1 MGKVLLAEGNV
12 RQPSLA
18 QVLGCP
24 AHPGLLNWDAASPL
38 PVLEI
43 SRPQAL
49 SVMVAGE
56 SGNPQSLLALDD
68 RLQKA
73 AEKARESFDMVIWDA
88 PAMTRWSDAVALAG
102 ACDGVIVVIEM
113 DETRVDALR
122 FLRDTL
128 ARHRIPILGSV
139 LNRTGRYWPRRRAA
153 PAAAIETHRNAGDNP
168 MSDYVLQAHDVAIHY
183 GGVKAVDGINFSL
196 PQGQTLGIVGES
208 GSGKSTLGLAILRLI
223 ASKGGIRFE
232 GQQLDK
238 LTQQQVRPLRREMQ
252 VVFQDPFGSLSP
264 RMSVQQIIAEGLLTH
279 GIGTEAEREAAVVH
293 KKPAA
298 RAKKGT
304 ASARKT
310 KAGAAAKS
318 AKPRSKA
325 KAR

>member
-1 MGKVLLAEGNV
+1 MDAQVVLMSSALSEEFVRLRSTLLSMDPVPRSVAVLGASGQEGASLVAARLALSFASVKSMGKVLLAEGNV

-153 PAAAIETHRNAGDNP
+153 PAAA
-168 MSDYVLQAHDVAIHY
+168 
-183 GGVKAVDGINFSL
+183 
-196 PQGQTLGIVGES
+196 
-208 GSGKSTLGLAILRLI
+208 
-223 ASKGGIRFE
+223 
-232 GQQLDK
+232 
-238 LTQQQVRPLRREMQ
+238 
-252 VVFQDPFGSLSP
+252 
-264 RMSVQQIIAEGLLTH
+264 
-279 GIGTEAEREAAVVH
+279 
-293 KKPAA
+293 A
-298 RAKKGT
+298 R
-304 ASARKT
+304 
-310 KAGAAAKS
+310 
-318 AKPRSKA
+318 
-325 KAR
+325 